1 MALCPTSLRLAR
13 LNALR
18 LTRARG
24 LTASLLSAQR
34 VAAIGPTPALP
45 VRLSARS
52 LTTVASNADAQTA
65 SSIPTPEQHPLPRK
79 ETDIAIVGAGPAG
92 LAVACGLAHGLV
104 QSGSQT
110 GVRLTVLEASSLDG
124 LRAFPYRP
132 RTQEELPW
140 SNRVVSVT
148 AKNMAWLES
157 LGVTEHLIWS
167 RIRAM
172 TDMHVSDS
180 LAPAGTELH
189 FDAADLAEDDP
200 STWATPS
207 QGPTHVLS
215 YLVEIS
221 NLQHAMLTYLSTLNT
236 EQVSVN
242 VRDATRVADI
252 VAYDAGTA
260 NAQPVPEVAT
270 PSTDQWPVLT
280 LSLKDAPQ
288 GRLATR
294 LVVGAD
300 SPRGPVGKYAQ
311 IGAFGHQYNRRGLV
325 STLRCVLPPPPPP
338 GFGGVSEE
346 DVDTTPSDPNDPHAG
361 HQGHTA
367 WQRFLPSGPIAFLP
381 VRTSIHERSELLL
394 TIVWSAAGS
403 RNRVNGLDASPTN
416 LWSTRVDQPF
426 HCVRNTRGPSR

>member
-1 MALCPTSLRLAR
+1 MALCPTSVRLAR
-13 LNALR
+13 INALH

-24 LTASLLSAQR
+24 LTTSLLSAGR
-34 VAAIGPTPALP
+34 VAAIGPTPTLP
-45 VRLSARS
+45 AHPSIRNLA
-52 LTTVASNADAQTA
+52 TVAWNADAQPDFTV
-65 SSIPTPEQHPLPRK
+65 PKPEPPPLLRK

-92 LAVACGLAHGLV
+92 LAVACGLAHEMV

-110 GVRLTVLEASSLDG
+110 GVRLTVLEASFLDG
-124 LRAFPYRP
+124 LRAFPNLP
-132 RTQEELPW
+132 GTQDELPW

-148 AKNMAWLES
+148 AQNMAWLES
-157 LGVTEHLIWS
+157 LGVTQYLIWS

-172 TDMHVSDS
+172 IDMHVSDS

-200 STWATPS
+200 GTWATQS
-207 QGPTHVLS
+207 HGPTHVLS

-221 NLQHAMLTYLSTLNT
+221 NLQHAMLTYLSTLST
-236 EQVSVN
+236 EHVNVS

-260 NAQPVPEVAT
+260 QAQPVSEDAM

-280 LSLKDAPQ
+280 LSPKDAPQ
-288 GRLATR
+288 EWLATR

-338 GFGGVSEE
+338 GFGGVRE
-346 DVDTTPSDPNDPHAG
+346 DEMDTTPSDPNDPHAG
-361 HQGHTA
+361 HQGHTS

-381 VRTSIHERSELLL
+381 VRTL
-394 TIVWSAAGS
+394 
-403 RNRVNGLDASPTN
+403 
-416 LWSTRVDQPF
+416 
-426 HCVRNTRGPSR
+426 PSV